1 MIHLVA
7 ALVLMTGSPPVG
19 VTAQTPRVGAKSDWP
34 MFRGDGRLTGIAT
47 SDLPAKLHVRWK
59 FESPEH
65 EAVVSTAAIV
75 GGVAYV
81 TCEDGFLYA
90 LDLATGAPRWKYNAG
105 APISSSPTVL
115 AGLVLFGD
123 QDGGFHAVS
132 VASGKKAWS
141 FKAEAEI
148 ISSANVWNDR
158 LVFGSYDGNVYCLA
172 VGAGS
177 LLWKFETEAQVHST
191 IGIADNCALVAG
203 CDGSLRVLGM
213 SNGKELRALDI
224 DARTAAGSAIRGDH
238 VYIGTLGNRVLC
250 IDWKKSRVAWTY
262 ENPDRSFPFQSS
274 AAVTDDLVIIG
285 GRDKILHALDA
296 ETGKLGWSFRTKGRI
311 DSSPVIVGRR
321 VFVGSSDGNLY
332 GLDLAGGREQ
342 WRFEAGAPISASP
355 AVGGGCLV
363 VGTEDGLVYCF
374 GAKVAARH

>member
-1 MIHLVA
+1 
-7 ALVLMTGSPPVG
+7 
-19 VTAQTPRVGAKSDWP
+19 
-34 MFRGDGRLTGIAT
+34 MFRGNSRLTGIAAG
-47 SDLPAKLHVRWK
+47 DLPAKLQVRWK

-75 GGVAYV
+75 GDIAYV
-81 TCEDGFLYA
+81 TCEDGYLYA
-90 LDLATGAPRWKYNAG
+90 LDLATGVLRWKYNAG
-105 APISSSPTVL
+105 AAIASSPTVF

-123 QDGGFHAVS
+123 DDGTFHAVTA
-132 VASGKKAWS
+132 ASGKKAWS

-148 ISSANVWNDR
+148 ISSANVWKDR

-172 VGAGS
+172 RGTGS
-177 LLWKFETEAQVHST
+177 LLWKFQTEAQVHST

-203 CDGSLRVLGM
+203 CDGNLRVIRLTD
-213 SNGKELRALDI
+213 GKELRALNI
-224 DARTAAGSAIRGDH
+224 DARTAAGSAVQGDH

-250 IDWKKSRVAWTY
+250 IDWKKGRVDWTY

-274 AAVTDDLVIIG
+274 AAVADGLVIIG
-285 GRDKILHALDA
+285 GRDRALHALDA
-296 ETGKLGWSFRTKGRI
+296 KTGKQRWSFRAKSRI
-311 DSSPVIVGRR
+311 DSSAVVVGRR

-332 GLDLAGGREQ
+332 EVDLAGGRER

-355 AVGGGCLV
+355 AVGSGCLV
-363 VGTEDGLVYCF
+363 VGTEDGLIYCF